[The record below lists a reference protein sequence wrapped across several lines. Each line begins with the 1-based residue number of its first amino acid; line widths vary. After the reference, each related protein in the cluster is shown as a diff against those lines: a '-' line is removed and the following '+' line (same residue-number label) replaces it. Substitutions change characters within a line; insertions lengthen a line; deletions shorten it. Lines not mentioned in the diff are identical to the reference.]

1 MLFESSDLNESN
13 RTNVNNFIKFSMKT
27 KLYFCIDLF
36 FKKHYKWSDYKIVI
50 KKKAQVIKLFAVF
63 INRTDLKKKKKSL
76 TSTNLMKLHIAA
88 DVTFIK
94 GLFHFCGLLKM

>member
-50 KKKAQVIKLFAVF
+50 KKKAQAIKLFAVF
-63 INRTDLKKKKKSL
+63 INRTDLKKKKKRVL
-76 TSTNLMKLHIAA
+76 QAQI
-88 DVTFIK
+88 
-94 GLFHFCGLLKM
+94 